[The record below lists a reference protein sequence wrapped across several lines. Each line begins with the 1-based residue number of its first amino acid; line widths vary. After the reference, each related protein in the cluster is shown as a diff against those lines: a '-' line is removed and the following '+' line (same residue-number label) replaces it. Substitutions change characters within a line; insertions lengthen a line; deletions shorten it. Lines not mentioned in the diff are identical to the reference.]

1 MIWFVCGVILFF
13 GAHMLPL
20 VPVLRQGLV
29 AQLGE
34 LPYKGLFSIVA
45 IAGLALIV
53 VGYGQMAVETLW
65 FVPIWAWTTNPPL
78 MIVAA
83 ILMVAAYMP
92 GNVRRL
98 TRHPMLWAVVIW
110 GVAHLLVTG
119 HLAAVLLFGVFI
131 AYAAVA
137 MVALNVKGAE
147 FQEDPRSW
155 LWDGLNVALGLVLYF
170 LIVRIHAWAG
180 VPVA

>member
-13 GAHMLPL
+13 GVHMLPL
-20 VPVLRQGLV
+20 VPVLRQGVV

-34 LPYKGLFSIVA
+34 LPYRGLFALVSIV
-45 IAGLALIV
+45 GLALIV
-53 VGYGQMAVETLW
+53 VGYGQMGVETLW
-65 FVPIWAWTTNPPL
+65 FVPIWAWTLPQPL
-78 MIVAA
+78 M
-83 ILMVAAYMP
+83 MVASILLVSAYMP

-98 TRHPMLWAVVIW
+98 TRHPMLWAVVVW

-119 HLAAVLLFGVFI
+119 HLAAVFLFGVFA
-131 AYAAVA
+131 AYAATA
-137 MVALNVKGAE
+137 MVALNLRGLEYQQA
-147 FQEDPRSW
+147 PRSW
-155 LWDGLNVALGLVLYF
+155 LWDGLNVAIGLVLYF